1 MLALL
6 KKLLDDEGGFVVTSE
21 LILITTIV
29 CLGMIVGLTEIS
41 HAVSGELIDVAN
53 AYNHLNQGRRYH
65 KLGWDDNGGNNG
77 DIEIN
82 GTPAVDEDR

>member
-6 KKLLDDEGGFVVTSE
+6 KNLLDDEGGFVVTSE

-29 CLGMIVGLTEIS
+29 CLGMIVGLTEVS
-41 HAVSGELIDVAN
+41 HAVSGELVDVAN
-53 AYNHLNQGRRYH
+53 AYNHLNQGRRYD
-65 KLGWDDNGGNNG
+65 KLGWDRGGQNSAN
-77 DIEIN
+77 IEIT